1 MSSMPALR
9 RVRVTQPSTVESRS
23 AMSGLK
29 PSMREEKPAAGTS
42 AAMRT
47 ATRPPAMPWPV

>member
-1 MSSMPALR
+1 MPALR
-9 RVRVTQPSTVESRS
+9 RVRVTHPSTVESRS

-29 PSMREEKPAAGTS
+29 PSMREDKPAAGTS

-47 ATRPPAMPWPV
+47 ATRSLGMLWPV